1 VRLARACERDARP
14 LEGRC
19 RARPGG
25 NTTNFDNAIRRFDP
39 SRASQKL
46 AQLEAWQTMEIV
58 GTLKF
63 KLNWHF
69 RQELKIA
76 HLAA

>member
-1 VRLARACERDARP
+1 VRIARARERYARS

-19 RARPGG
+19 RGQSGG

-39 SRASQKL
+39 SRASRNL
-46 AQLEAWQTMEIV
+46 AQPEVWQTNEIV

-63 KLNWHF
+63 KLNWPF